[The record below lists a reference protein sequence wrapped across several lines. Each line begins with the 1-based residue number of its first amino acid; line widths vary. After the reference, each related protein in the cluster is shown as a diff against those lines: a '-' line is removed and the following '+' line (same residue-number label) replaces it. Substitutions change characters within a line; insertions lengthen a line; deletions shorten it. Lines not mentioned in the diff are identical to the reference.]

1 MKISREG
8 KVALVLTFIAIAIIF
23 VGMIGLETYF
33 MSALGYTRTEKDI
46 RSTEVVYRYINKDPA
61 LADTDFVEVH
71 KLQDIAVSDL
81 EEKDGKMFRHT
92 IGLGITEIS
101 WVNERDV
108 DTPTPMTDAAWS
120 YLWVKMVPAGFLILF
135 VILVAIADVNFFVL
149 YLYKQNNPSNDARIK
164 ESFKNSLFISYIV
177 FVVFSITLNA
187 GFLIEHGILALM
199 KKIAVY
205 SLRYKFIL
213 CVSFGAML
221 ADIAYISW
229 CWIQY
234 KKDNH
239 KAILKAEYPYNI
251 FTFSSCFILYA
262 GGAIL
267 PDYNNDLIWM
277 LITLSMIA
285 RLIITIC
292 NHKIRTEKE
301 VLIPVEK
308 IKAQELAEKIKF

>member
-8 KVALVLTFIAIAIIF
+8 KVALVLTFIAVAIIF
-23 VGMIGLETYF
+23 VGMMGLETYF
-33 MSALGYTRTEKDI
+33 MSALGYTRTEKDV
-46 RSTEVVYRYINKDPA
+46 RSTEVVYRYVNEDPA

-92 IGLGITEIS
+92 IGLGITEIR
-101 WVNERDV
+101 WVNEKDV
-108 DTPTPMTDAAWS
+108 DTPTPMTDAAWA

-135 VILVAIADVNFFVL
+135 VILVAIADVNFFIL
-149 YLYKQNNPSNDARIK
+149 YLYKQNNPSNDAHIR

-177 FVVFSITLNA
+177 FVVVSISLNA
-187 GFLIEHGILALM
+187 GFLIEHGVLSLM

-205 SLRYKFIL
+205 TLRYKFIL
-213 CVSFGAML
+213 FVSLGAIIS
-221 ADIAYISW
+221 DIVYISW
-229 CWIQY
+229 SWVQY
-234 KKDNH
+234 KKNNH

-251 FTFSSCFILYA
+251 ITFSTCFILYA
-262 GGAIL
+262 GGAII

-301 VLIPVEK
+301 VLIPIEEL
-308 IKAQELAEKIKF
+308 KAQELAKKINF